1 MITPNNV
8 SSGSFSLRGQVV
20 DVVRGKIT
28 GGVVRIADGR
38 IADVTPM
45 TIPTGPYILPGF
57 VDAHVHI
64 ESSLLTPGQFARLA
78 VVHGTV
84 ATVSDP
90 HEIGNVLGVEGVRYM
105 LENGRGV
112 PFKFYFGAPSCVPAT
127 PFETAGA
134 EISVRDVESLLQMPE
149 IRYLAE
155 MMNWPGVLGGDVGVL
170 EKIALAKRY
179 HKPVD
184 GHAPGLRGQQAQQYA
199 AAGITTDHEC
209 FTREEALDKLRLGMH
224 VLIREGSAAKNFEAL
239 VPLLKDYPDQ
249 IMFCSDDKHPDSLVL
264 GHIDQLVRRAVGKG
278 IDVFKVLRAACVN
291 PVRHYGLDVGLLQ
304 PGDPADLVVVQDL
317 KLFKVMQ
324 TYINGQ
330 RVAETGRSLIV
341 PGPSEIVNRF
351 NASPQAPAAF
361 ALPAGRAEIPV
372 IEAIDGQLVTRKLMV
387 PAKVADGLVVADVEN
402 DILKITVVNRY
413 QEAPPAV
420 AFVKNFGLK
429 EGAIASSVAHDSHNL
444 IAVGTDD
451 ESISRAINRLIEAR
465 GGLAAVA
472 GSEEKILSLPI
483 AGLMSGE
490 DGYEVARRY
499 EALDK
504 MAKKMGSRLK
514 SPFMTLSFMALL
526 VIPSLKLS
534 DKGLFDGDAF
544 AFVE

>member
-1 MITPNNV
+1 
-8 SSGSFSLRGQVV
+8 
-20 DVVRGKIT
+20 
-28 GGVVRIADGR
+28 
-38 IADVTPM
+38 
-45 TIPTGPYILPGF
+45 
-57 VDAHVHI
+57 
-64 ESSLLTPGQFARLA
+64 
-78 VVHGTV
+78 
-84 ATVSDP
+84 
-90 HEIGNVLGVEGVRYM
+90 
-105 LENGRGV
+105 
-112 PFKFYFGAPSCVPAT
+112 
-127 PFETAGA
+127 
-134 EISVRDVESLLQMPE
+134 MPE
-149 IRYLAE
+149 IHYLAE
-155 MMNWPGVLGGDVGVL
+155 MMNWPGVLGGDAGVL
-170 EKIALAKRY
+170 GKIALAQRY
-179 HKPVD
+179 NKPVD
-184 GHAPGLRGQQAQQYA
+184 GHAPGLRGEQARQYA
-199 AAGITTDHEC
+199 AAGISTDHEC
-209 FTREEALDKLRLGMH
+209 FTREEALDKLQLGMH

-239 VPLLKDYPDQ
+239 VPLLKDYPEQ

-330 RVAETGRSLIV
+330 LVAETGRSLIT
-341 PGPSEIVNRF
+341 PGPSETPNRF
-351 NASPQAPAAF
+351 NASPQTPAAF
-361 ALPAGRAEIPV
+361 AVPAGRAEIPV
-372 IEAIDGQLVTRKLMV
+372 IEAIDGQLVTRKLLV
-387 PAKVADGLVVADVEN
+387 PPKVADGRVVADVAR

-413 QEAPPAV
+413 REAPPAV

-429 EGAIASSVAHDSHNL
+429 DGAIASSVAHDSHNL

-451 ESISRAINRLIEAR
+451 EAICRAINRLVEAR

-472 GSEEKILSLPI
+472 GAEEKILPLPI

-504 MAKKMGSRLK
+504 MAKRMGSRLK

-534 DKGLFDGDAF
+534 DKGLFDGDTF
-544 AFVE
+544 TFVA